1 MILASTPTLAKNE
14 LLLSLPTNAN
24 YLVEIIDLLGKTQI
38 NSIINNSGAQINT
51 STLTNGIYIVKIKD
65 NNGTI
70 VLTNK
75 LLIEK

>member
-1 MILASTPTLAKNE
+1 MLASTPTSAKNE
-14 LLLSLPTNAN
+14 LLFSLPTNAN
-24 YLVEIIDLLGKTQI
+24 YLVEIIDLLGKTLI
-38 NSIINNSGAQINT
+38 NGPINNADAQINT

>member
-1 MILASTPTLAKNE
+1 MAKNE

>member
-1 MILASTPTLAKNE
+1 MLFT
-14 LLLSLPTNAN
+14 LPTDAN
-24 YLVEIIDLLGKTQI
+24 YSVEIIDLLGKTQI